1 MSREEAEQELLDR
14 YHNELHFN
22 GAKQT
27 DITLE
32 DFRREQKFV
41 LNRPDK
47 YRPKKHLV
55 EWFNVKDIT

>member
-1 MSREEAEQELLDR
+1 MTREEAEQELLDR
-14 YHNELHFN
+14 YNNELAFN

-32 DFRREQKFV
+32 DFRREQKLI
-41 LNRPDK
+41 LNYYDE

-55 EWFNVKDIT
+55 EWFNVKDII